1 LGFFDNRGRDRDD
14 LGPPPDPFRFDHEED
29 YQSPIP
35 LRWIGIVAGLL
46 VLFVTLN
53 VLKSAYVDWL
63 WFDSVGPDG
72 ESSYL
77 SVYRKVLTARATL
90 FFAGA
95 IVAAIAIGANIWFA
109 RRLAPRGIEESFIE
123 EVDPQAIRRIVDIA
137 LVAGTIFMATIF
149 GVTAAGAWETVFT
162 YLNGVAFGV
171 EETVFNRDIS
181 FYLFELPALHFVQG
195 WVLALLIVSLLGAG
209 AVYGLT
215 LSLQRFELNITH
227 GMRVHLSIV
236 VGLILL
242 VIAIGTYLSLFDL
255 VTEPGGYVFGAT
267 YTDVNARMPVRYLLV
282 VLGIFAGLA
291 TMVNGF
297 ISQNY
302 RLPTFALGLW
312 AIAGVIGGAVFPQ
325 AIQSLQVE
333 PNELEKEREFI
344 QRNIRF
350 TRMAWGL
357 DRVEETQFPAAG
369 AVTAEEIDANP
380 DTVDNIR
387 ILDARPLLDTI
398 NQVQSIRPLYQFTD
412 VDIDRYTLDG
422 RIRQLLLAPRE
433 LDIQRVDNGSWTQE
447 RLQFTHGFGAVVA
460 PVNEATAEGLPNL
473 MTRGI
478 PPQGDEVPIS
488 EEGARLYFGELTRHY
503 VIVNTN
509 VAEFDYPL
517 GDANAETR
525 YEADRGIRLSSLL
538 RRAAL
543 AWHLNDTNL
552 LISGQIGEG
561 SRVLLDRTLAQ
572 RISKLAPF
580 LLLDADPYIVALD
593 GRLVWIQDAYTYSGA
608 FPYSQPRGGVNYIR
622 NSVKIVVDAYTGDT
636 TFYTVEEDPV
646 VQTWARIFPDLFTP
660 GDQMPTELRAHLR
673 YPESMF
679 RLQADLYTRYHI
691 TDPTVFY
698 LGEDVWNIPSERFGS
713 ADQLLEPYY
722 LVMTLPGEEEPEF
735 VLVLPFTPRNK
746 QNTVAWLAGRSDGEF
761 YGLLR
766 SFRFPTDDLVFGPAQ
781 VEARIDQDP
790 VISQQISLWNQS
802 GSEVIR
808 GNLLMIPIGES
819 FLFVE
824 PLYLQAQNSRIPE
837 LKRVVVANGNAI
849 AMEPT
854 LERSIDVIFG
864 RRAPTGLEVEV
875 PGVGVPTPGATAT
888 PAPTQEPPPPPTA
901 TPETPGGTATPPP
914 LPPGTLEALLQQ
926 AREASDAAQAELD
939 RLRDII
945 EQIEELEP
953 ASP

>member
-1 LGFFDNRGRDRDD
+1 MGFFDNRGRDRDD
-14 LGPPPDPFRFDHEED
+14 LGPPPDPFRFDPDEE

-35 LRWIGIVAGLL
+35 LRWIGIVAALL

-63 WFDSVGPDG
+63 WFDSVGADA

-77 SVYRKVLTARATL
+77 SVYRTVLTSRAVL
-90 FFAGA
+90 FFTGA
-95 IVAAIAIGANIWFA
+95 IVAAILIGANIWIA

-149 GVTAAGAWETVFT
+149 GATAAGNWETILT
-162 YLNGVAFGV
+162 YLNAVPFGV
-171 EETVFNRDIS
+171 EESVFNRDIS
-181 FYLFELPALHFVQG
+181 FYLFRLPALHFVQG
-195 WVLALLIVSLLGAG
+195 WVLALLIVSLVGAG

-215 LSLQRFELNITH
+215 LSLQRFELNVTQ
-227 GMRVHLSIV
+227 GMRIHLSIV

-267 YTDVNARMPVRYLLV
+267 YTDVNARMPARYLLV
-282 VLGIFAGLA
+282 VLGIFAAVA
-291 TMVNGF
+291 TVVNAF

-312 AIAGVIGGAVFPQ
+312 AIAGVLGGAIVPQ
-325 AIQSLQVE
+325 LVQRYQVE
-333 PNELEKEREFI
+333 PNELEKEREYI

-357 DRVEETQFPAAG
+357 DGVEETQFPAAG
-369 AVTAEEIDANP
+369 AVTEAEIEANP
-380 DTVDNIR
+380 DTIDNIR

-433 LDIQRVDNGSWTQE
+433 LDIARVDNGSWTQE

-460 PVNEATAEGLPNL
+460 PVNEATAEGLPL
-473 MTRGI
+473 LLTRGI
-478 PPQGDEVPIS
+478 PPQGEEVPIT
-488 EEGARLYFGELTRHY
+488 EEGSRIYFGELTRHY

-517 GDANAETR
+517 GEGNAETR
-525 YEADRGIRLSSLL
+525 YEADRGIRLSSFL

-561 SRVLLDRTLAQ
+561 SRVLIDRALSQ

-580 LLLDADPYIVALD
+580 LLLDADPYIVVID
-593 GRLVWIQDAYTYSGA
+593 GRVYWIQDAYTHSSG
-608 FPYSQPRGGVNYIR
+608 FPYSQPRGNLNYIR
-622 NSVKIVVDAYTGDT
+622 NSVKVVVDAYTGDT

-646 VQTWARIFPDLFTP
+646 VQTWARIFPELFTP
-660 GDQMPTELRAHLR
+660 GDQMPPEFRRHLR
-673 YPESMF
+673 YPEGMF

-691 TDPTVFY
+691 TDPGVFY
-698 LGEDVWNIPSERFGS
+698 IGEDVWNIPSERFGA

-722 LVMTLPGEEEPEF
+722 LVMTLPGEAEPEF
-735 VLVLPFTPRNK
+735 VLVMPFTPRNR
-746 QNTVAWLAGRSDGEF
+746 QNTTAWLAGRSDGEF

-819 FLFVE
+819 FIFVE

-864 RRAPTGLEVEV
+864 RRAPSGLEVDV
-875 PGVGVPTPGATAT
+875 PGVGVPTPDATVTPLPTESPIPT
-888 PAPTQEPPPPPTA
+888 PAPQVPAVTPTPPL
-901 TPETPGGTATPPP
+901 TPGS
-914 LPPGTLEALLQQ
+914 LQELLQQ
-926 AREASDAAQAELD
+926 ARDASDAAQEELD
-939 RLRDII
+939 RLRAII

-953 ASP
+953 ATP

>member
-1 LGFFDNRGRDRDD
+1 MGFFDNRGRDRDD

-35 LRWIGIVAGLL
+35 LRWIGIVAALL
-46 VLFVTLN
+46 VLFITLN

-63 WFDSVGPDG
+63 WFDSTGPDG
-72 ESSYL
+72 DRSYL
-77 SVYRKVLTARATL
+77 AVYRRVLSARAIL

-95 IVAAIAIGANIWFA
+95 ITAAIAIGANIWLA
-109 RRLAPRGIEESFIE
+109 RRLAPRGVEESFIE

-149 GVTAAGAWETVFT
+149 GVTAAGSWETVLT
-162 YLNGVAFGV
+162 YINGVPFGV

-195 WVLALLIVSLLGAG
+195 WVLALLIVSLIGAG

-227 GMRVHLSIV
+227 GMRVHLSIL
-236 VGLILL
+236 VGVILL
-242 VIAIGTYLSLFDL
+242 VIALGTYLSLFDL
-255 VTEPGGYVFGAT
+255 VTEAGGYVFGAT
-267 YTDVNARMPVRYLLV
+267 FTDVNARLPVRYLLV
-282 VLGIFAGLA
+282 VLGIFAGIVTIA
-291 TMVNGF
+291 NAF
-297 ISQNY
+297 ISDNY

-312 AIAGVIGGAVFPQ
+312 AIAGVVGGAIYPQ
-325 AIQSLQVE
+325 VIQSLQVE

-357 DRVEETQFPAAG
+357 DRVEETQFPAAA
-369 AVTAEEIDANP
+369 AVTEEEITANP
-380 DTVDNIR
+380 DTIDNIR
-387 ILDARPLLDTI
+387 ILDAVPLLDTI

-412 VDIDRYTLDG
+412 IDIDRYTLDG

-433 LDIQRVDNGSWTQE
+433 LDIERVDNGSWTQE
-447 RLQFTHGFGAVVA
+447 QLQFTHGFGAVVA

-525 YEADRGIRLSSLL
+525 YEADRGIRLSSFL

-561 SRVLLDRTLAQ
+561 SRVLLDRTIEE
-572 RISKLAPF
+572 RVSKLAPF
-580 LLLDADPYIVALD
+580 LLLDADPYMIVLD
-593 GRLVWIQDAYTYSGA
+593 GRILWIQDAYTHSTE

-622 NSVKIVVDAYTGDT
+622 NSVKVVVDAHTGDT
-636 TFYTVEEDPV
+636 TFYVVEEDPV
-646 VQTWARIFPDLFTP
+646 VQTWARIFPDLFTH
-660 GDQMPTELRAHLR
+660 GDQMPEELRAHIR
-673 YPESMF
+673 YPEAMF

-698 LGEDVWNIPSERFGS
+698 LGEDVWNIPSERFG
-713 ADQLLEPYY
+713 DQLFQPYY
-722 LVMTLPGEEEPEF
+722 LVMTLPGEEAPEF
-735 VLVLPFTPRNK
+735 VGVMPFTPRNK
-746 QNTVAWLAGRSDGEF
+746 ENTVAWLAGRSDGEF

-766 SFRFPTDDLVFGPAQ
+766 SFRFPTDDLVYGPAQ

-790 VISQQISLWNQS
+790 IISQQIALWNQS

-808 GNLLMIPIGES
+808 GNMLMIPVGDS

-854 LERSIDVIFG
+854 LERSLDVVFG
-864 RRAPTGLEVEV
+864 RRAPSGLEVDL
-875 PGVGVPTPGATAT
+875 PGGTTPTPGAPAT
-888 PAPTQEPPPPPTA
+888 PAPTQQA
-901 TPETPGGTATPPP
+901 TPAATPTPGETVTPPP
-914 LPPGTLEALLQQ
+914 LAPGTLEALLQQ

-953 ASP
+953 AAP